1 MIIINLKR
9 LDFVLLSSPSPSNGP
24 IFKFILDLMQTL
36 KIKINDFTSSSDVY
50 LNILKAAR
58 MAYIMSNYLGDPQYN
73 TNQVELFNERLT

>member
-1 MIIINLKR
+1 
-9 LDFVLLSSPSPSNGP
+9 
-24 IFKFILDLMQTL
+24 MQTL